1 MSSSSTVCVDASII
15 LRRALQPDDD
25 AIKELWQSWVED
37 EVRLVA
43 PTLLFYEVTNGL
55 YQQQRNKIL
64 SPETIWKALELA
76 LDLPINLVNEANLHL
91 RAREIAME
99 YNLPATYDAHY
110 LALAEWMDIDLW
122 TADMRLIKSLKPFKV
137 KWVKGV
143 GEKEHRS

>member
-1 MSSSSTVCVDASII
+1 MSNSSTVCVDASIV

-25 AIKELWQSWVED
+25 AIKELWQSWVDD

-122 TADMRLIKSLKPFKV
+122 TADMRLINTLKPFKV
-137 KWVKGV
+137 KWVRAV
-143 GEKEHRS
+143 EKV